1 MQNATIPCCFQE
13 LLPFPSVIYP
23 SFHPFPPT
31 TSLPSSLTSSCHL
44 LLGLPLS
51 LVVSKFIYNTFLG
64 ILFPSILCTC
74 PNQCDPFNLIVSV
87 IVGFFNHCINGIYI
101 RFYSIW
107 PKGEPEYFSWHS
119 DQNAPWQSGIKFLAR
134 VRDSSHLQNI
144 QAGSDGHLSSY
155 PVGTGESFSTVIRP
169 RDESDHS
176 SSRSVGKA
184 IPLQTWTGPE
194 VPGG

>member
-1 MQNATIPCCFQE
+1 M
-13 LLPFPSVIYP
+13 V
-23 SFHPFPPT
+23 
-31 TSLPSSLTSSCHL
+31 
-44 LLGLPLS
+44 
-51 LVVSKFIYNTFLG
+51 
-64 ILFPSILCTC
+64 
-74 PNQCDPFNLIVSV
+74 
-87 IVGFFNHCINGIYI
+87 YI